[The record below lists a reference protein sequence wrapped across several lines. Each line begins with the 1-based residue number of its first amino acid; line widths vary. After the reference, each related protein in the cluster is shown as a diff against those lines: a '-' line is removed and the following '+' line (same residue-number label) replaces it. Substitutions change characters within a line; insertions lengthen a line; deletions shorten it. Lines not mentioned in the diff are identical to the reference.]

1 MKYQNLGF
9 VPTVEQA
16 RKIESVR
23 ILTGRTEKEC
33 AMALESEE
41 WSEQDAVVD
50 LLNDSRKPRTMPKT
64 HTVPNSITVQIVL
77 AAGLHPK
84 HVAVV
89 RRDGQTL
96 AMYPSELTRNRIPTI
111 HEVQKDFRWQKAT
124 SST

>member
-1 MKYQNLGF
+1 MKYHDLGF
-9 VPTVEQA
+9 VPTAEQA

-23 ILTGRTEKEC
+23 ITGRTEKEC

-50 LLNDSRKPRTMPKT
+50 LLHDSRKPRTMPKT
-64 HTVPNSITVQIVL
+64 HAVPNSITVQIVL

>member
-1 MKYQNLGF
+1 MKYSDLGF
-9 VPTVEQA
+9 VPTEDQA

-41 WSEQDAVVD
+41 WDETDAVVD

-96 AMYPSELTRNRIPTI
+96 AMSL
-111 HEVQKDFRWQKAT
+111 
-124 SST
+124 

>member
-1 MKYQNLGF
+1 MKYQDLGF
-9 VPTVEQA
+9 VPTAEQA

-96 AMYPSELTRNRIPTI
+96 AMYPSYLTRNKIPTI
-111 HEVQKDFRWQKAT
+111 REVQSDFRWQKAT

>member
-1 MKYQNLGF
+1 MKYQDLGF
-9 VPTVEQA
+9 VPTAEQA

>member
-1 MKYQNLGF
+1 MKYHDLGF
-9 VPTVEQA
+9 VPTAEQA

-50 LLNDSRKPRTMPKT
+50 LLHDSRKPRTMPKT

>member
-1 MKYQNLGF
+1 MKYHDLGF
-9 VPTVEQA
+9 VPTAEQA

-96 AMYPSELTRNRIPTI
+96 AMYPSYLTRNKIPTI
-111 HEVQKDFRWQKAT
+111 REVQSDFRWQKA
-124 SST
+124 SSSN

>member
-1 MKYQNLGF
+1 MKYQDLGF
-9 VPTVEQA
+9 VPTAEQA

-89 RRDGQTL
+89 RRDGRTL
-96 AMYPSELTRNRIPTI
+96 AMYPAELTSNRIPTI

>member
-1 MKYQNLGF
+1 MKYQDLGF
-9 VPTVEQA
+9 VPTAEQA

-50 LLNDSRKPRTMPKT
+50 LLHDSRKPRTMPKT

>member
-1 MKYQNLGF
+1 MKYQDLGF
-9 VPTVEQA
+9 VPTAEQA

-23 ILTGRTEKEC
+23 VLTGRTEKEC

-50 LLNDSRKPRTMPKT
+50 LLHDSRKPRTMPKT

-96 AMYPSELTRNRIPTI
+96 AMYPSYLTRNKIPTI
-111 HEVQKDFRWQKAT
+111 REVQSDFRWQKAT

>member
-1 MKYQNLGF
+1 MKYQDLGF
-9 VPTVEQA
+9 VPTAEQA

-33 AMALESEE
+33 AMALEGEE

-64 HTVPNSITVQIVL
+64 HTVPNSITVQTVL

-96 AMYPSELTRNRIPTI
+96 AMYPSYLTRNKIPTI
-111 HEVQKDFRWQKAT
+111 REVQSDFRWQKAT

>member
-1 MKYQNLGF
+1 MKYHDLGF
-9 VPTVEQA
+9 VPTAEQA

>member
-1 MKYQNLGF
+1 
-9 VPTVEQA
+9 
-16 RKIESVR
+16 
-23 ILTGRTEKEC
+23 
-33 AMALESEE
+33 MALESEE

-89 RRDGQTL
+89 RRDGRTL
-96 AMYPSELTRNRIPTI
+96 AMYPAELTRNRIPTI